1 MTTQKR
7 SALGRGLGALIPGA
21 SSARSVDAQPA
32 PAPPPSAA
40 NPVELPIDRIRPNP
54 EQPRRRFDPVEIE
67 RLADSI
73 RRHGVL
79 QPVVVRAVED
89 GYELVVG
96 ERRWRASQ
104 VAGRTTLP
112 AVVADVAPRD
122 RLEIALVEN
131 VQRHD
136 LNPIELALAFQTL
149 AESGATQE
157 QIGERVGFERSTI
170 ANHLRLLDLPREMQ
184 GDVEDGALSVGHAKA
199 ILGVASPERRRS
211 LRDRVVARRSLGPPD
226 GGGRARPRRAVA
238 RARQV
243 ARCRAGGGP
252 RSREPRRHPARPR
265 ADPGPAARQCQ
276 SRPHRDRLRRGRRAD
291 TAGRPDPGRAVS
303 DAIVDSETPAAGQSH
318 VVVGP
323 TGSFDGL
330 LAFWGLARVE
340 GRVHGQVAAEGT
352 LEVGPEAVVHA
363 RIEVDALIVEGLV
376 EGEVV
381 ARERVEVRPGG
392 RVTASVAT
400 PRLILAEGGSLEG
413 RLVMTGARAAA
424 APADAASASAA

>member
-21 SSARSVDAQPA
+21 SSARSAEPQPA
-32 PAPPPSAA
+32 PAPPSSAA
-40 NPVELPIDRIRPNP
+40 NPIELPIDRIRPNP
-54 EQPRRRFDPVEIE
+54 EQPRRRFDPAELE

-79 QPVVVRAVED
+79 QPVVVRAVE
-89 GYELVVG
+89 GGSYELVVG

-170 ANHLRLLDLPREMQ
+170 ANHLRLLELPREMQ
-184 GDVEDGALSVGHAKA
+184 GDVEGGTLSVGHAKA

-211 LRDRVVARRSLGPPD
+211 LRDRVVRDSLSVRQTEEAARELGAPTRTREKSRGAVQVVDPD
-226 GGGRARPRRAVA
+226 LANLVDILRARMQT
-238 RARQV
+238 QV
-243 ARCRAGGGP
+243 
-252 RSREPRRHPARPR
+252 
-265 ADPGPAARQCQ
+265 
-276 SRPHRDRLRRGRRAD
+276 RLRGSASRGRIEIDYVGAD
-291 TAGRPDPGRAVS
+291 ELNRL
-303 DAIVDSETPAAGQSH
+303 VD
-318 VVVGP
+318 
-323 TGSFDGL
+323 
-330 LAFWGLARVE
+330 
-340 GRVHGQVAAEGT
+340 
-352 LEVGPEAVVHA
+352 
-363 RIEVDALIVEGLV
+363 
-376 EGEVV
+376 
-381 ARERVEVRPGG
+381 
-392 RVTASVAT
+392 
-400 PRLILAEGGSLEG
+400 LILGE
-413 RLVMTGARAAA
+413 
-424 APADAASASAA
+424 P